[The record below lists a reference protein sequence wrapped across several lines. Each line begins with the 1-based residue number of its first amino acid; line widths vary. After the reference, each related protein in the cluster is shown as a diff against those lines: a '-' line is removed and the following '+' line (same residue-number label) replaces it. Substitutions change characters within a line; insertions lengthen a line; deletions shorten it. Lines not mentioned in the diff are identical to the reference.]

1 MSLTPVEIRH
11 VTLPRRPLGYER
23 SGVDRLLADIATSFE
38 DVWRD
43 RADLR
48 DEMERLESELARQ
61 REIEEALRNTLLS
74 AERMADELRARAH
87 READLIVEEARAK
100 AREIAATA
108 ESEQERTREEIR
120 RLRSARDRRAGR
132 VPGVSR
138 LGARPPRGRARGCAG
153 RVQPGPPPGRLTTLE
168 GLGTLDILEA
178 WTPSASGR
186 PCSTNASA

>member
-11 VTLPRRPLGYER
+11 VTLPRRLLGYER
-23 SGVDRLLADIATSFE
+23 SAVDGLLSDIAMSFE

-48 DEMERLESELARQ
+48 DEIERLESELHRQ

-100 AREIAATA
+100 AREIALTA
-108 ESEQERTREEIR
+108 EGEQERTREEIR
-120 RLRSARDRRAGR
+120 RLRSLETDVRAEFRAFLAAALDR
-132 VPGVSR
+132 
-138 LGARPPRGRARGCAG
+138 
-153 RVQPGPPPGRLTTLE
+153 LE
-168 GLGTLDILEA
+168 GEPAAARAEA
-178 WTPSASGR
+178 RHDRHQA
-186 PCSTNASA
+186 A

>member
-23 SGVDRLLADIATSFE
+23 SCVDRLLADIATSFE

-120 RLRSARDRRAGR
+120 RLRTLETDVRAEFRAFLASALDRLEGERVGTRGESDRDRHQA
-132 VPGVSR
+132 
-138 LGARPPRGRARGCAG
+138 A
-153 RVQPGPPPGRLTTLE
+153 
-168 GLGTLDILEA
+168 
-178 WTPSASGR
+178 
-186 PCSTNASA
+186 

>member
-11 VTLPRRPLGYER
+11 VSLPRRLLGYER
-23 SGVDRLLADIATSFE
+23 SDVDRLLSDIASSFE

-48 DEMERLESELARQ
+48 DEIERLESELHRQ

-100 AREIAATA
+100 AREIAATGEA
-108 ESEQERTREEIR
+108 EQERTRDEIR
-120 RLRSARDRRAGR
+120 RLRTLETDVRAEFRAFLASALDRLEGETAAGR
-132 VPGVSR
+132 GS
-138 LGARPPRGRARGCAG
+138 AG
-153 RVQPGPPPGRLTTLE
+153 QDRHQ
-168 GLGTLDILEA
+168 A
-178 WTPSASGR
+178 A
-186 PCSTNASA
+186 